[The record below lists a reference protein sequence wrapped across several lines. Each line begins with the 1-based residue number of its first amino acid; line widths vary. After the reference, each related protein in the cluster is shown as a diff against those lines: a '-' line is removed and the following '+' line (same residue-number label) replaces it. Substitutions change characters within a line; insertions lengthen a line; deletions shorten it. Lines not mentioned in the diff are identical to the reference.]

1 MDAPEMGSAQ
11 RVPKHAN
18 GTPVGPRTSE
28 FWLTLAGL
36 AAGVVLILCG
46 HVEIGGA
53 VLATV
58 IPGYALARG
67 RAKAGA

>member
-1 MDAPEMGSAQ
+1 MDDREMPAAP
-11 RVPKHAN
+11 RVPTHAN

-28 FWLTLAGL
+28 YWLTLAGI

-67 RAKAGA
+67 RAKGAA